1 MLVTFRTAGVPHE
14 RRKRRGKTD
23 CMHGCPDTRPSR
35 HPGARKPIILKFT
48 ITVRW

>member
-23 CMHGCPDTRPSR
+23 CMHGCPDTPSIQTS
-35 HPGARKPIILKFT
+35 GC
-48 ITVRW
+48 